1 MTLHISSN
9 ISDPGLLS
17 DLGLIGQFQLIDVAA
32 QQEGY
37 QPGDAILTE
46 PNNALGDKNYSYYVQ
61 LVGQQLEISI
71 PYEHFE
77 AYEESS
83 HDLGAALPPQTE
95 ACFELVHEQIEG
107 FYAKVKSLL
116 VNKPESPTIAALK
129 LQNKAQTA
137 EPTKEIKATSILHY
151 NELLNADPKQKPVE
165 LEEAEFLYQPVNG
178 TSANNTY
185 FVICLTTD
193 GLRMAAR
200 YDGCALR
207 VRFISTWYNSETEA
221 MIKEL
226 CNEFNFTKKTGG
238 HYSVTFLDLN
248 PKFAQRTL
256 YAMLATFDPLR
267 IRTGLPLIEEFKGA

>member
-1 MTLHISSN
+1 MQHHISSN

-46 PNNALGDKNYSYYVQ
+46 PNKALGDENYSYYVQ

-71 PYEHFE
+71 PYEHFD
-77 AYEESS
+77 AYNEVK
-83 HDLGAALPPQTE
+83 HDLGAALPKQSE
-95 ACFELVHEQIEG
+95 ECFTLISEEIEG

-116 VNKPESPTIAALK
+116 ATKPESPTIAALK
-129 LQNKAQTA
+129 LKTEAPLNV
-137 EPTKEIKATSILHY
+137 ETKEVTATTVLHY
-151 NELLNADPKQKPVE
+151 NELLNASTKQKPVE
-165 LEEAEFLYQPVNG
+165 LEEAEFLYQPVHG
-178 TSANNTY
+178 TSTNNTY
-185 FVICLTTD
+185 YVICLTTD
-193 GLRMAAR
+193 GVRMAAR
-200 YDGCALR
+200 YDGCTLR

-221 MIKEL
+221 IIKEL
-226 CNEFNFTKKTGG
+226 CNDFNFTKKTGG